1 MNCTPRLRG
10 TWSARY
16 TPVCNVLQDTMVG
29 DPVGGLSTLSRSDIL
44 RNVLGL
50 AAAAGSFRGGAA
62 VAQIGYPALPPLTGR
77 YDAIG
82 CRYTRVNGA
91 RAKIFY
97 PASGPS
103 STEAPYC
110 TDGRA
115 TSDGMA
121 GLVGFR
127 QLGLSF
133 LLGHLADGRSGCW
146 LEAPA
151 QREAGALPLLCYSHG
166 FGGNMDMATYLMRE
180 IASHGVVVAALEH
193 TDGTASNTVLE
204 DGSERPFS
212 PNLLS
217 QAAQLRRRAD
227 ELLAA
232 ATPGALG
239 EGLPSI
245 DATRVYLGGHSYGGY
260 PSPNPN
266 PSPSP
271 SPNPNANPCPGALDQ
286 VQP

>member
-1 MNCTPRLRG
+1 
-10 TWSARY
+10 
-16 TPVCNVLQDTMVG
+16 MVG

-133 LLGHLADGRSGCW
+133 LLGHLADGRSGCC
-146 LEAPA
+146 ASGA
-151 QREAGALPLLCYSHG
+151 QW
-166 FGGNMDMATYLMRE
+166 
-180 IASHGVVVAALEH
+180 
-193 TDGTASNTVLE
+193 
-204 DGSERPFS
+204 
-212 PNLLS
+212 
-217 QAAQLRRRAD
+217 RR
-227 ELLAA
+227 L
-232 ATPGALG
+232 
-239 EGLPSI
+239 
-245 DATRVYLGGHSYGGY
+245 
-260 PSPNPN
+260 
-266 PSPSP
+266 
-271 SPNPNANPCPGALDQ
+271 
-286 VQP
+286 